1 MKKILNL
8 IIIMVVIVLCVNKVN
23 TIKEN
28 NKLQEKKLVNNY
40 VECLN
45 NNYIE
50 RYYCDNKVSNKSY
63 KELDK
68 LVEKYGY
75 TYKQNGYNLFIEK
88 VEK

>member
-8 IIIMVVIVLCVNKVN
+8 IMIIIVIVLFVNKVN
-23 TIKEN
+23 TIKKN
-28 NKLQEKKLVNNY
+28 NKLQVRKLVNDY
-40 VECLN
+40 VECLKDN
-45 NNYIE
+45 HTQ
-50 RYYCDNKVSNKSY
+50 RYYCASKVSNKSY
-63 KELDK
+63 KTLDK

>member
-1 MKKILNL
+1 MKKMLNL
-8 IIIMVVIVLCVNKVN
+8 IIIMIVIVLFVNKIN

-45 NNYIE
+45 NNHTQ
-50 RYYCDNKVSNKSY
+50 RYYCANKVSNKSY
-63 KELDK
+63 KALDK

>member
-1 MKKILNL
+1 MKKTLNL
-8 IIIMVVIVLCVNKVN
+8 IIVIIVMVLFVNKVN

-28 NKLQEKKLVNNY
+28 NKLEEKKLVNDY
-40 VECLN
+40 VECLKDN
-45 NNYIE
+45 HTQ
-50 RYYCDNKVSNKSY
+50 RYYCSNKVGNKSY

-75 TYKQNGYNLFIEK
+75 TYKQVGYNLFIEK

>member
-1 MKKILNL
+1 MKKMLNL
-8 IIIMVVIVLCVNKVN
+8 IIIMVVIVLFVNKVN

-28 NKLQEKKLVNNY
+28 NKLQEKKLVNDY
-40 VECLN
+40 VECLKD
-45 NNYIE
+45 NYTQ
-50 RYYCDNKVSNKSY
+50 RYYCSNKVSNKSY

-75 TYKQNGYNLFIEK
+75 TYKQVGYNLFIEK

>member
-1 MKKILNL
+1 MKKMLNL
-8 IIIMVVIVLCVNKVN
+8 IIIIIVMVLFVNKVN

-28 NKLQEKKLVNNY
+28 NKLQEKKLVNDY

-45 NNYIE
+45 NNHTQ
-50 RYYCDNKVSNKSY
+50 RYYCASKVSNISY
-63 KELDK
+63 KTLDQ

-75 TYKQNGYNLFIEK
+75 AYKQVGYDLSIEK

>member
-1 MKKILNL
+1 MKKMLNL
-8 IIIMVVIVLCVNKVN
+8 IMIIIVIVLFVNKVN

-28 NKLQEKKLVNNY
+28 NKLQERKLVNDY

-45 NNYIE
+45 NNHTQ
-50 RYYCDNKVSNKSY
+50 RYYCASKVSNKSY
-63 KELDK
+63 KALDK

-75 TYKQNGYNLFIEK
+75 AYRQVGYDLTIKK

>member
-1 MKKILNL
+1 MKKMLNL
-8 IIIMVVIVLCVNKVN
+8 IIVIIVIVLFVNKVN

-28 NKLQEKKLVNNY
+28 NKLQEKKLVNDY
-40 VECLN
+40 TECLKDN
-45 NNYIE
+45 HTQ
-50 RYYCDNKVSNKSY
+50 RYYCSNKVSNKSY

>member
-1 MKKILNL
+1 MKKMLNL
-8 IIIMVVIVLCVNKVN
+8 IIIMIVMVLFVNKVN

-28 NKLQEKKLVNNY
+28 NKLQEKKLVNDY
-40 VECLN
+40 VECLKD
-45 NNYIE
+45 NYTQ
-50 RYYCDNKVSNKSY
+50 RYYCSNKVSNKSY

-75 TYKQNGYNLFIEK
+75 TYKQVGYNLFIEK

>member
-1 MKKILNL
+1 MKKMLNL
-8 IIIMVVIVLCVNKVN
+8 IMIIIVIVLFVNKVN

-28 NKLQEKKLVNNY
+28 NKLQEKKLVNDY

-45 NNYIE
+45 NNHTQ
-50 RYYCDNKVSNKSY
+50 RYYCASKVSNISY
-63 KELDK
+63 KTLDQ

-75 TYKQNGYNLFIEK
+75 AYRQVEYDLSIEK